1 MKYPSTLTALV
12 LSLLCSS
19 CAMLE
24 SSAAKSRLI
33 DRPGLDVVLDHSTGV
48 GFVISDPKF
57 KDQVC
62 KTPAPDV
69 LAGVTKSEAIA
80 LPSLLPGSTSSAAAI
95 TDSEGYSATNLG
107 GRTPSVLIARDFLY
121 RVCEMTINMQ
131 LSPEETVKVYLQA
144 MDKIVEIIKDR
155 SAAGKSVPTSTS
167 TTISP
172 PVAATVIS
180 PSPATS
186 SPTSTVPAST
196 TSTDPA
202 STTSTTGS
210 N

>member
-1 MKYPSTLTALV
+1 MKYPFTLTALV

-33 DRPGLDVVLDHSTGV
+33 DRPGLDVVLDHSTGI

-57 KDQVC
+57 KEQVC

-69 LAGVTKSEAIA
+69 LAGVTKSEAIS
-80 LPSLLPGSTSSAAAI
+80 LPSLLPGATSSGAAI

-121 RVCEMTINMQ
+121 RVCEMSINMQ

-155 SAAGKSVPTSTS
+155 SAAGKSVPTATS

-172 PVAATVIS
+172 PVAATIS
-180 PSPATS
+180 PPTTATTSPS
-186 SPTSTVPAST
+186 NSTVPAASTST
-196 TSTDPA
+196 TS
-202 STTSTTGS
+202 S

>member
-33 DRPGLDVVLDHSTGV
+33 DRPGLDVVLDHSTGI

-57 KDQVC
+57 KEQVC

-69 LAGVTKSEAIA
+69 LAGVTKSEAIS
-80 LPSLLPGSTSSAAAI
+80 LPSLLPGSTSSGAAI

-121 RVCEMTINMQ
+121 RVCEMSINMQ
-131 LSPEETVKVYLQA
+131 LSPEETVKVYLLA

-155 SAAGKSVPTSTS
+155 AVAGKSAPTAPSITNSPPVPVTIAPPTPATTSPSNSTAPAASTS
-167 TTISP
+167 TT
-172 PVAATVIS
+172 
-180 PSPATS
+180 S
-186 SPTSTVPAST
+186 S
-196 TSTDPA
+196 
-202 STTSTTGS
+202 

>member
-33 DRPGLDVVLDHSTGV
+33 DRPGLDVVLDHSTGI

-57 KDQVC
+57 KEQVC

-80 LPSLLPGSTSSAAAI
+80 LPSLLPGSTSSGAAI

-167 TTISP
+167 NTISP

-186 SPTSTVPAST
+186 SSTSTVPAST

>member
-80 LPSLLPGSTSSAAAI
+80 LPSLLPGSTSSGAAI

-131 LSPEETVKVYLQA
+131 LSPEETVKVYLQT

-155 SAAGKSVPTSTS
+155 SAAGKSAPTSTS

-172 PVAATVIS
+172 PVAATITS

-196 TSTDPA
+196 TST
-202 STTSTTGS
+202 TGS